1 MRCQMTDKII
11 SLGDFRKKK
20 EDFSED
26 SFPDFDD
33 IFGDIFEED
42 FDDELPSENPFT
54 IGDNLPLIDSIY
66 QEYLDSK
73 RLLENGRAAWLA
85 QGPHGWLNLD
95 ERDYLALACNHA
107 TIAKQMCLYDQALA
121 IFQEIY
127 QLDTNDPLGLRYQ
140 LMATYLLKQDWQAL
154 QAFFDSQDYFAEDE
168 GMLVYMT
175 IASLFQDKLDATK
188 DYLDRIIKTNA
199 NMKDILFNPE
209 SAVQEIIWVTD
220 SQSYLSF
227 SRESILVMMAELS
240 PVMTS
245 AFPFILGSLR
255 QLLFAN
261 QTFITDSHLNSRQID
276 DLMELGFY
284 TIQDLSQLS
293 EKDFLALPGFGKA
306 ALAKIKQDGALFKQ

>member
-1 MRCQMTDKII
+1 MTDKII

-73 RLLENGRAAWLA
+73 RLLENGRATWLA

-127 QLDTNDPLGLRYQ
+127 QLDTNDPLELRYQ

-188 DYLDRIIKTNA
+188 DYLDPYHQDKRQYERHPLQSRIGCSRNHLGHRFPKLS
-199 NMKDILFNPE
+199 LFLTRINPRYDGR
-209 SAVQEIIWVTD
+209 AI
-220 SQSYLSF
+220 
-227 SRESILVMMAELS
+227 A
-240 PVMTS
+240 
-245 AFPFILGSLR
+245 
-255 QLLFAN
+255 
-261 QTFITDSHLNSRQID
+261 SH
-276 DLMELGFY
+276 
-284 TIQDLSQLS
+284 DLS
-293 EKDFLALPGFGKA
+293 LPVHPW
-306 ALAKIKQDGALFKQ
+306 